1 MLKATVLVATTHR
14 YYPTVRLALALAKA
28 GCQVEALCPPN
39 HPLAMTRAARRL
51 HTYYG
56 LAPLRSVH
64 HAISS
69 AKPDF
74 IVPCDDLSTQHLY
87 RLHERERQ
95 AGENGKPTCALIE
108 RSLGAPESYP
118 LISART
124 AFMELAREEGIRVPA
139 TSVINTMDELKQ
151 WTSRFG
157 FPAVLKANG
166 SSGGDGTRIVHTLEE
181 AARAF
186 RRLQAPPLLA
196 RAAKRALVDG
206 DHTLVW
212 PWLLRRRSVVNAQ
225 AFVVGHEATSSTLC
239 WQGAVLARLHFE
251 VLKKA
256 KPTGHAT
263 VLRLIEHPEMCDAVE
278 KIARRLH
285 LSGWHGF
292 DFMLEAHTGN
302 AYLIEINPRITQVG
316 HLAFGPGH
324 DLPAAFYAALCGSP
338 IREAGKVTDGD
349 TVALFPQEWIRDP
362 ASEYLRTAYHDVP
375 WEEPALVSDS
385 IRQSRTQRGWYA
397 KHNSVVLSPPLP
409 VSARPQRHTV
419 ELDCEAK

>member
-14 YYPTVRLALALAKA
+14 YYPTVRLALALVKA
-28 GCQVEALCPPN
+28 GCQVEALCPPS
-39 HPLAMTRAARRL
+39 HPLAITRAARRM
-51 HTYYG
+51 HTYHG

-64 HAISS
+64 HAITS

-74 IVPCDDLSTQHLY
+74 IVPCDDLSTEHLY
-87 RLHERERQ
+87 RLHARERQ
-95 AGENGKPTCALIE
+95 TGEHGKPMCALIE

-124 AFMELAREEGIRVPA
+124 AFMQLAHEEGIRVPA
-139 TSVINTMDELKQ
+139 TSVIKTMDELKR
-151 WTSRFG
+151 WISHIG

-181 AARAF
+181 ADRAF
-186 RRLQAPPLLA
+186 RRLQAPPFLA

-212 PWLLRRRSVVNAQ
+212 PSLLRRRPVVNGQ
-225 AFVVGHEATSSTLC
+225 AFVVGHEATSTTLC

-251 VLKKA
+251 VLKKV

-263 VLRLIEHPEMCDAVE
+263 VLRLIEHAEMSGAVE
-278 KIARRLH
+278 RIARRLN

-292 DFMLEAHTGN
+292 DFILEAHTGN

-316 HLAFGPGH
+316 HLAMGPGR
-324 DLPAAFYAALCGSP
+324 DLPAAFYAAVSGNP
-338 IREAGKVTDGD
+338 MQEAHKVTEKD

-362 ASEYLRTAYHDVP
+362 ASEFLQTAYHDVP

-385 IRQSRTQRGWYA
+385 IRVSGTQRGWYA
-397 KHNSVVLSPPLP
+397 KHNPGVRSPSLPLG
-409 VSARPQRHTV
+409 ARPKNRV